1 MNARTIS
8 RSAVDGYL
16 KLLRFPLDAA
26 VTVGLRNRA
35 AERSTATIRLDRV
48 EAGLRGLAG
57 RTLGDEE
64 LRRDAELRRLAAD
77 ERERAVRLRVTAQR
91 RTEFADERL
100 SETEEKA
107 ERQRRQASAQAVNRK
122 ARAERQRRVESGR
135 VKEVEAQRRRA
146 NGKATAQQ
154 AAALEERSKR
164 VRLEQLDEQADAL
177 SKKEEA
183 LAAKN
188 EARRLRAAASKTKA
202 ARKKSMS

>member
-1 MNARTIS
+1 VS
-8 RSAVDGYL
+8 GYL

-26 VTVGLRNRA
+26 VAMRLRNRA
-35 AERSTATIRLDRV
+35 ADRSTATIRLDRL

-64 LRRDAELRRLAAD
+64 LLRDAELRRAAAD
-77 ERERAVRLRVTAQR
+77 ERERAVQLRVNAQR
-91 RTEFADERL
+91 RTELADERL
-100 SETEEKA
+100 SEAEEKA
-107 ERQRRQASAQAVNRK
+107 ERQRRQAATQAASRK
-122 ARAERQRRVESGR
+122 ARAERQRRAESGR

-154 AAALEERSKR
+154 AAALEDRSKR
-164 VRLEQLDEQADAL
+164 VRLEQLDEEADAL
-177 SKKEEA
+177 KKQKDA

-202 ARKKSMS
+202 ARKKAKS

>member
-1 MNARTIS
+1 
-8 RSAVDGYL
+8 VDGYL

-26 VTVGLRNRA
+26 VGVGLRNRA
-35 AERSTATIRLDRV
+35 ADRSTATIRLDRA

-64 LRRDAELRRLAAD
+64 LRRDAELRRAAAD

-91 RTEFADERL
+91 RTELADERL
-100 SETEEKA
+100 SETEDKA
-107 ERQRRQASAQAVNRK
+107 ERRRRQAAARAAERK
-122 ARAERQRRVESGR
+122 ARAERRQRAETGR
-135 VKEVEAQRRRA
+135 VREVEAQRRRA
-146 NGKATAQQ
+146 NGKAAAQQ
-154 AAALEERSKR
+154 AAALEERSKH
-164 VRLEQLDEQADAL
+164 VRLEQLDEEADAL
-177 SKKEEA
+177 KKQKEA